1 MIRVLSVLRGD
12 DTQRQGST
20 YCVFFTV
27 RSHGPWAFQI
37 ILFSLRLIRLCV
49 PTVGFACLAC
59 IVMLVIM
66 FMFQCCT
73 DDVSRLQSFSYL
85 LILSLSAAWGLG
97 VRATITL
104 A

>member
-66 FMFQCCT
+66 FMFQCVAQMMCP
-73 DDVSRLQSFSYL
+73 VVLSSFN
-85 LILSLSAAWGLG
+85 LITVCCLG
-97 VRATITL
+97 VRC
-104 A
+104 